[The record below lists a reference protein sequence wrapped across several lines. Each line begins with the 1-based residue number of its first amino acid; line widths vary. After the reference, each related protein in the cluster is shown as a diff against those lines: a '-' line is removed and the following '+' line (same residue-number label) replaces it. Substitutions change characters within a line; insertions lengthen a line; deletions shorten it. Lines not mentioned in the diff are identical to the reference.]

1 MELKQ
6 KRIWDKRHFRLLE
19 EGVWLRVK
27 TPTEDAELKI
37 KYEELG
43 LEVVYVRKKETS
55 LVFGAL
61 IVLSAV
67 VGKLLLSDADL
78 DDSLDVFFV
87 IAFSVFLFAVL
98 FMAWTEARKPLVGI
112 SGGEKSFTLLR
123 NSPSSDAVDLFVNE
137 LHERIINRI
146 IKLRVRPDDP
156 KIKFNEKKRMLD
168 WLQEENII
176 GEKKYNEVLQRIA
189 SNESNI
195 GF

>member
-6 KRIWDKRHFRLLE
+6 KRIWDKRHFKLLE

-43 LEVVYVRKKETS
+43 LEIVYIRKKEIS
-55 LVFGAL
+55 IVFGIL
-61 IVLSAV
+61 IFLSAI
-67 VGKLLLSDADL
+67 VGKLLLEDVTL
-78 DDSLDVFFV
+78 DDSLDIFFV
-87 IAFSVFLFAVL
+87 ITFSIFLFAIL
-98 FMAWTEARKPLVGI
+98 LMAWSESRKPLVGI
-112 SGGEKSFTLLR
+112 SGGEKAFTLLR
-123 NSPSSDAVDLFVNE
+123 NSPNSETVDLFITE

-156 KIKFNEKKRMLD
+156 EIKFNEKKRMLD
-168 WLQEENII
+168 WLKEENII
-176 GEKKYNEVLQRIA
+176 GEKKYHEVLQQIA
-189 SNESNI
+189 PNHPNI